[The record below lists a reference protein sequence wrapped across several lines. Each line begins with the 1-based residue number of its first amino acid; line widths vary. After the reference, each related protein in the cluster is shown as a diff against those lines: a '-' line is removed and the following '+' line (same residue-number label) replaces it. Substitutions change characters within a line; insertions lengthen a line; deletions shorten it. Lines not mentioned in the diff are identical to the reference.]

1 MSIVL
6 FAIMMISLAVVLS
19 WEIVIETL
27 AEYDNY
33 TGHMNLLV
41 DSVFKRFLY
50 VALTSIWFVGDT
62 RKRAP
67 SPPHDDH

>member
-1 MSIVL
+1 
-6 FAIMMISLAVVLS
+6 MMFSLGVVLS

-41 DSVFKRFLY
+41 DSVFKRFLH
-50 VALTSIWFVGDT
+50 VAPTSI
-62 RKRAP
+62 
-67 SPPHDDH
+67 